1 MRNFVTSRQMFVLLF
16 LAAYGLSYIPV
27 LHVPF
32 KWLEVFFHEISH
44 GLVAILTGGRVVSIE
59 LRPDGSGLCYYQGGW
74 RLLISFA
81 GYAGAVAWG
90 LLIYLSAKSLGRRS
104 NIIAWALTI
113 MIGVSTILW
122 ARDLTTILILV
133 IMGGLLFILAK
144 FSLGIWITSLT
155 QFIGIYVMQSALQ
168 SPTYL
173 LDGQASGDGAV
184 LASITFIPE
193 LIWVIIWIGI
203 ALLGFWY
210 AWNHRGR

>member
-1 MRNFVTSRQMFVLLF
+1 MRNFVTSKQMFIILF
-16 LAAYGLSYIPV
+16 LTAYGLSYIPV

-32 KWLEVFFHEISH
+32 KWLEVYFHEISH
-44 GLVAILTGGRVVSIE
+44 GLAAILTGGRVISIE

-90 LLIYLSAKSLGRRS
+90 LLIYLSAKSLGRRA
-104 NIIAWALTI
+104 NIIAWLLTI
-113 MIGVSTILW
+113 MIGISTILW
-122 ARDLTTILILV
+122 ARDLTSILILV
-133 IMGGLLFILAK
+133 IMGGLLFTLAR
-144 FSLGIWITSLT
+144 FSLGAWITTLT

-173 LDGQASGDGAV
+173 LDGQASGDGAI
-184 LASITFIPE
+184 LASITMVPE
-193 LIWVIIWIGI
+193 LFWVIIWIII

-210 AWNHRGR
+210 AWKHQGR